1 MGQFCYCSLSPQ
13 GDDNLSDHYG
23 SYKIYIAAYPRK
35 GTITMGPGQRRCG
48 HQIAA
53 YPRKGTITP
62 RCSPGGWSAEY
73 CSLSPQ
79 GDDNPKFYTS
89 FLTTNNCSLSPQGDD
104 NLSDHYGSYKIYIAA
119 YPRKGTITMGPGQRR
134 CGHQIAAYPR
144 KGTITSK
151 CFLFVVSHHI
161 AAYPRKGTI
170 TAREQKTPHQ
180 KRCGVFLLQTLT
192 LCFPWAVPL

>member
-104 NLSDHYGSYKIYIAA
+104 NEQVLSVRRKSSHCSLSPQGDDNREGAKNSASKKMRSFSFANLNSLFSVGCPSMNGTIAA
-119 YPRKGTITMGPGQRR
+119 AVIFSLLRLLHSDKMCYNK
-134 CGHQIAAYPR
+134 AN
-144 KGTITSK
+144 SK
-151 CFLFVVSHHI
+151 H
-161 AAYPRKGTI
+161 
-170 TAREQKTPHQ
+170 
-180 KRCGVFLLQTLT
+180 LLQN
-192 LCFPWAVPL
+192 

>member
-13 GDDNLSDHYG
+13 GDDNLPSNIFAMLSPHCSLSPQGDDNLSDLNG
-23 SYKIYIAAYPRK
+23 SYKMAIAAYPRK
-35 GTITMGPGQRRCG
+35 GTIILFIDGKLYDGFIAAYPRKGTIARTGCCCSNLL
-48 HQIAA
+48 HIAA

-79 GDDNPKFYTS
+79 GGKK
-89 FLTTNNCSLSPQGDD
+89 LRI
-104 NLSDHYGSYKIYIAA
+104 K
-119 YPRKGTITMGPGQRR
+119 
-134 CGHQIAAYPR
+134 
-144 KGTITSK
+144 
-151 CFLFVVSHHI
+151 
-161 AAYPRKGTI
+161 
-170 TAREQKTPHQ
+170 

>member
-104 NLSDHYGSYKIYIAA
+104 NREGAKNSASKKMRSFSFANLNSLFSVGCPSMNGTIAA
-119 YPRKGTITMGPGQRR
+119 AVIFSLLRLLHSDKMCYNK
-134 CGHQIAAYPR
+134 AN
-144 KGTITSK
+144 SK
-151 CFLFVVSHHI
+151 H
-161 AAYPRKGTI
+161 
-170 TAREQKTPHQ
+170 
-180 KRCGVFLLQTLT
+180 LLQN
-192 LCFPWAVPL
+192 